1 MRGNEEEMKLLE
13 DKILKEGKVLEGGI
27 LKVDGFLNH
36 RLDVALIGELGAD
49 IAREFASAGA
59 TLILT
64 VESSG
69 ISIAYAAGEKL
80 GLPVLVAKKH
90 KSLNISDGVYTAPV
104 FSFTHK
110 VENTVLVSREYLSAS
125 DKVLI
130 VDDFLAS
137 GNAAMGLLSL
147 IEQAGAAAVGFVAA
161 IEKEYQGGRALI
173 EEKGVPVFSLARIK
187 KMSAGEIEFD

>member
-1 MRGNEEEMKLLE
+1 MKLLE
-13 DKILKEGKVLEGGI
+13 DKIKKEGKVLEGGI

-36 RLDVALIGELGAD
+36 RLDVALIAELGAD
-49 IAREFASAGA
+49 VAREFASSGA
-59 TLILT
+59 TMILT

-69 ISIAYAAGEKL
+69 ISIAYATGLKM

-110 VENTVLVSREYLSAS
+110 TQNVVLVSAEYLSSS

-147 IEQAGAAAVGFVAA
+147 VEQAGATAVGFVAA
-161 IEKEYQGGRALI
+161 IEKEEQGGRALI
-173 EEKGVPVFSLARIK
+173 ESKGIKVYSLARIK
-187 KMSAGEIEFD
+187 EMRAGDIKFN